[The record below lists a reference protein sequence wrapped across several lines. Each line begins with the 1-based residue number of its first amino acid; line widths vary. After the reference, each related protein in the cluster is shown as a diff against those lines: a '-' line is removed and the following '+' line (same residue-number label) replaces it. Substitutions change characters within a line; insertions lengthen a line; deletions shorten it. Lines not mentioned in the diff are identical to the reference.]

1 MVFERRRGGMG
12 RSGLI
17 PRLSPIRSLGMRLGQ
32 NEVQEC
38 ASKKGSLYGQT
49 LLN

>member
-1 MVFERRRGGMG
+1 MG

-17 PRLSPIRSLGMRLGQ
+17 PRLSPVRSLGMRLGQ

-38 ASKKGSLYGQT
+38 ASKKGSLWTNFAELT
-49 LLN
+49 LTHAE